1 MIDWSIVV
9 MNLKRIKYSRIL
21 IFLVVMLYNHH
32 VYSKDYDGKIFIC
45 ADEVGPRFE
54 LKIPILN
61 DEKTEKKIS
70 IKIFNIMD
78 RDNFT
83 LTSGYINKKS
93 SPIDR
98 SYFYYSV
105 DYSHKKK
112 NSKKGYFELY
122 PPSHLMLRNEG
133 MSFTSLVCW

>member
-1 MIDWSIVV
+1 MK
-9 MNLKRIKYSRIL
+9 LTKIKYSGIL
-21 IFLVVMLYNHH
+21 IFLLVILYHH
-32 VYSKDYDGKIFIC
+32 IYAKDYDGKPFIC

-54 LKIPILN
+54 FKIPILN
-61 DEKTEKKIS
+61 DRETEKKIS
-70 IKIFNIMD
+70 IKIFDIMD
-78 RDNFT
+78 RESFS

-105 DYSHKKK
+105 DYSHIKKA
-112 NSKKGYFELY
+112 SKKGYFELY

>member
-1 MIDWSIVV
+1 
-9 MNLKRIKYSRIL
+9 MNITEIKYSRIL
-21 IFLVVMLYNHH
+21 IFLFVILYHH
-32 VYSKDYDGKIFIC
+32 HIYGKDYDGKLFIC

-70 IKIFNIMD
+70 IKIFDIMD
-78 RDNFT
+78 RENFT
-83 LTSGYINKKS
+83 LISGYINKKS

-105 DYSHKKK
+105 DYTHIEKFSK
-112 NSKKGYFELY
+112 NGYFELY
-122 PPSHLMLRNEG
+122 PPSHLMLKNEG
-133 MSFTSLVCW
+133 MSFRSLVCW